1 VTPARPRAS
10 LKWIAL
16 LVAVV
21 ALFVLAR
28 TLPLGEWLGAF
39 TAWTGRLGWAGL
51 VLFSLGYALATVLL
65 LPGSVLTLGAG
76 AALGIT
82 RGFLSVWVGATLG
95 AALAFLVSRH
105 GARRRVELWAAKK
118 PRFAAVDR
126 AVGREGWKIVLLTRL
141 SPVFPFIF
149 LNYAYG
155 LTPVRFWPYF
165 LASLLGMIPGT
176 LMYVYL
182 GSLGRLGLEAAS
194 GEGGFSAARLA
205 LNLIGLL
212 ATVLAT
218 VLITRSARRALAE
231 AGI

>member
-1 VTPARPRAS
+1 
-10 LKWIAL
+10 
-16 LVAVV
+16 
-21 ALFVLAR
+21 
-28 TLPLGEWLGAF
+28 
-39 TAWTGRLGWAGL
+39 
-51 VLFSLGYALATVLL
+51 
-65 LPGSVLTLGAG
+65 
-76 AALGIT
+76 
-82 RGFLSVWVGATLG
+82 
-95 AALAFLVSRH
+95 
-105 GARRRVELWAAKK
+105 
-118 PRFAAVDR
+118 
-126 AVGREGWKIVLLTRL
+126 
-141 SPVFPFIF
+141 
-149 LNYAYG
+149 
-155 LTPVRFWPYF
+155 VRFWPYF